1 MEAPDIDYEAQ
12 LLANS
17 TITALIDMGDFAGGL
32 LKYLRQHP
40 IEKVTSTITA
50 LIDMGYVL
58 TLAESYG
65 IVDRIVDLLEEE
77 EELRPGR
84 NILFE
89 S

>member
-12 LLANS
+12 LLAN
-17 TITALIDMGDFAGGL
+17 
-32 LKYLRQHP
+32 
-40 IEKVTSTITA
+40 STITA